1 MVNSK
6 GQRAIIIVDAIPLR
20 TSIRNAVSPYLPPP
34 LVQAM
39 HDTIDPVL
47 RPLVGEEAS
56 ITIAGSLLLA
66 FLIYQIL
73 KVLSLSNRKAVANDD
88 ADDVLLEKVMSDQTY
103 QDSVLLLGPSLA
115 GKTRLLYWLC
125 HDTPSVKTVMSMRAN
140 VGFKTLQPT
149 NKTIR
154 FMDYPGH
161 LSLQSPLLLD
171 ALDQR
176 ICLVL
181 DSSQPVGPAADILFQ
196 LLNIPIL
203 PPNKKRDIIIACHKS
218 DLQNSKN
225 QKRIKLQLR
234 TELEHIHNSQTN
246 CIWWAPGTPL
256 VWDNIP
262 VANIYFLSTCCEGN
276 PRSMKE
282 LELFL
287 CEGTLPNDTTK

>member
-1 MVNSK
+1 MVHPR
-6 GQRAIIIVDAIPLR
+6 GQKAIIMVDAIPLR

-34 LVQAM
+34 LVQAI

-47 RPLVGEEAS
+47 KPFIGDEAT

-73 KVLSLSNRKAVANDD
+73 KVLSLSNRKAVINDD
-88 ADDVLLEKVMSDQTY
+88 ADDVLLEKILSEQTY

-125 HDTPSVKTVMSMRAN
+125 HDAPSVKTVTSMRAN
-140 VGFKTLQPT
+140 VGFKTLQT
-149 NKTIR
+149 NNKTIR

-161 LSLQSPLLLD
+161 LSLHSPQLLD

-196 LLNIPIL
+196 LLTIPLL
-203 PPNKKRDIIIACHKS
+203 PSKTKRDIVIACHKS
-218 DLQNSKN
+218 DLKGSKN

-234 TELEHIHNSQTN
+234 TELEHIQKSQTN
-246 CIWWAPGTPL
+246 CVWWTPGTPL
-256 VWDNIP
+256 VWDDIP
-262 VANIYFLSTCCEGN
+262 VANIYFVSTSCEGD
-276 PRSMKE
+276 PSSMKE

-287 CEGTLPNDTTK
+287 CEGTLPNNSIK